1 MDRLS
6 LPEPIRYL
14 MDLPKFG
21 RGIGLHRM
29 LWLYDRILAGHPG
42 TAFDAIKVTGS
53 NGKGS
58 VCAMLASILAA
69 LGARPGLY
77 TSPHLVHFHERI
89 CLDGARISDDDLAE
103 TVRWYRA
110 AEQEYRGLYPDD
122 GLGAFEAFTAV
133 ALYHY
138 ARKEARTLV
147 IEAGIGGRY
156 DSTRIV
162 PGPLVAL
169 TSLDLEHQELL
180 GDSLEL
186 IAYDKLDLCPE
197 GGTVVAGPL
206 DADSLRRASAYCR
219 LRNVEL
225 VPVETVAR
233 ALTIRSADTRMFVEM
248 EVEARRWPDVEVG
261 LRGPHQ
267 ATNALVSL
275 VLARHWAAAHLPGL
289 STSDFEAAA
298 RRGLATARWAGRFE
312 QIHTD
317 PDVFIDVGHS
327 PAAAEA
333 LVGTVRTCL
342 AGRPLLLVTGVSY
355 NKAVEPIITRLV
367 PLADEVICTRA
378 YHKGSEV
385 ATIEAL
391 VRRHRPDVPV
401 SSAATIEEATAQALA
416 RASQT
421 DMTVLVGGGLFLSI
435 EFQQAL
441 RGDDPQA
448 LYFF

>member
-1 MDRLS
+1 VDRSS
-6 LPEPIRYL
+6 LPEAVRYL

-21 RGIGLHRM
+21 SGIGLHRM
-29 LWLYDRILAGHPG
+29 LWLYDRLLADHPH

-58 VCAMLASILAA
+58 VCALLASILAA
-69 LGARPGLY
+69 LGARPGRY

-89 CLDGARISDDDLAE
+89 CLDGTPISTADLTEA
-103 TVRWYRA
+103 VRWYRA
-110 AEQEYRGLYPDD
+110 AAQEYHDLYPGDVI
-122 GLGAFEAFTAV
+122 GAFEAFTTV
-133 ALYHY
+133 ALCHY
-138 ARKEARTLV
+138 ARKGARTLV
-147 IEAGIGGRY
+147 VEAGIGGRY

-162 PGPLVAL
+162 PGALAALV
-169 TSLDLEHQELL
+169 SLDLEHRELL
-180 GDSLEL
+180 GNSLEL
-186 IAYDKLDLCPE
+186 IACDKLDLCPE

-206 DADSLRRASAYCR
+206 EGDLVRPIRAYCR
-219 LRNVEL
+219 LRNVTL
-225 VPVETVAR
+225 VPALEVAR
-233 ALTIRSADTRMFVEM
+233 VVAIRAAGTRMFVDL
-248 EVEARRWPDVEVG
+248 EVEGRVWRDVEVG

-267 ATNALVSL
+267 AANALVSL
-275 VLARHWAAAHLPGL
+275 VLARRWAAAHRPELPAA
-289 STSDFEAAA
+289 DFEAAA
-298 RRGLATARWAGRFE
+298 RRGLQTATWAGRFE

-342 AGRPLLLVTGVSY
+342 AGRPLLLVIGVSY
-355 NKAVEPIITRLV
+355 NKAVEEIVTRLV

-378 YHKGSEV
+378 YHNGAAV

-391 VRRHRPDVPV
+391 VRRTRPDVPV
-401 SSAATIEEATAQALA
+401 SAASTIEEATPQALA
-416 RASQT
+416 RARQT
-421 DMTVLVGGGLFLSI
+421 GMTVLVGGGLFLAI

-441 RGDDPQA
+441 RGEDPRA